1 MVWAPEN
8 TGSAVVNG
16 LSAPSTWDLSFRT
29 RDWTG
34 GSCIARQTLNHWTTR
49 QLPRFFLKRALW
61 LLNGEWIVGGNNG
74 RRKKV
79 FQLVIEL
86 VQVRG
91 HRQSGQERK
100 EKSRWMETNSVSEG
114 EWPDIGLEGKG
125 GSKSSRISAW
135 MSGRM
140 VLPYWRG
147 GLVWRGKSDEL
158 VFFFNF

>member
-1 MVWAPEN
+1 MRRMDSLGVACRLSCFMTLGTLAPWQ
-8 TGSAVVNG
+8 
-16 LSAPSTWDLSFRT
+16 P
-29 RDWTG
+29 
-34 GSCIARQTLNHWTTR
+34 CIARQTLNHWTTR

-61 LLNGEWIVGGNNG
+61 LLNGEWIVGGKNG

-100 EKSRWMETNSVSEG
+100 EKSTWMETNSVSEG
-114 EWPDIGLEGKG
+114 EWPDTGLEGKG
-125 GSKSSRISAW
+125 GGKSSRISAW

-140 VLPYWRG
+140 VLLYWRG

-158 VFFFNF
+158 FFS